1 MLKKVSIFV
10 IFSFFSSSVEQDPS
24 RSYKNRGSGY
34 SSSRRSYGGSRRSRA
49 SDKCSMQT
57 ITDGEI
63 KCDINSGRGDYS
75 IETAVCT
82 ATCNDGYLMIGMIF
96 NRF

>member
-1 MLKKVSIFV
+1 MLKNFSIFV
-10 IFSFFSSSVEQDPS
+10 IFSLFSESIG
-24 RSYKNRGSGY
+24 RGSSLDEEY
-34 SSSRRSYGGSRRSRA
+34 RSSLRRSFGSVW
-49 SDKCSMQT
+49 DKCSKQT